1 MAYLLPKSRHPMS
14 DPYIEL
20 EEAWMA
26 GEMTH
31 AEACAIAEEMGY
43 GDE

>member
-1 MAYLLPKSRHPMS
+1 MS

>member
-1 MAYLLPKSRHPMS
+1 MS
-14 DPYIEL
+14 DPYLEL

-26 GEMTH
+26 GDMTQ